1 MKRTIL
7 IALFFAAAF
16 LAGERATAQVLGNA
30 VGPKAGF
37 YLDGGYLMVGAIA
50 DFALTANIDL
60 EPGLE
65 FVLGKKNTTRIVVD
79 GNIRYSFP
87 LQGLTVKPFV
97 LGGLGLQYDSFKSS
111 SGGNAT
117 GSQTKL
123 LANLGGGAVFS
134 TRSRIQPWG
143 ALKFSFLGGTG
154 DGGALLEAGVNFYL

>member
-7 IALFFAAAF
+7 IALFFIAAF
-16 LAGERATAQVLGNA
+16 LAGERTTAQVLGNA
-30 VGPKAGF
+30 IGPKAGF
-37 YLDGGYLMVGAIA
+37 YLDGGNLMIGAVA
-50 DFALTANIDL
+50 EFPLTANIDI

-65 FVLGKKNTTRIVVD
+65 LVLGITNTTRIVAD
-79 GNIRYSFP
+79 GNIRYSFL

-97 LGGLGLQYDSFKSS
+97 LGGVGIQFDSYKAS

-117 GSQTKL
+117 GSRTKPL
-123 LANLGGGAVFS
+123 MNLGGGASFN

-143 ALKFSFLGGTG
+143 ALKFSFLGSAG